1 MEQNVNHK
9 LEHKH
14 TFHSFYNTYKK
25 KIYYFI
31 GFFIIIIFLVTFLI
45 QNNIK
50 NNSLTAEKYVE
61 AGLYFSSG
69 NKLKSKAMYEEIMR
83 SENKFYSIL
92 ALNEIL
98 EKELI
103 SDKIKILNY
112 FEIAMQ
118 VSKSHEQLDL
128 INFKKALYLLK
139 ISNDK
144 EANDI
149 LNNLIKKN
157 SKLKTIAKEVITK

>member
-1 MEQNVNHK
+1 
-9 LEHKH
+9 
-14 TFHSFYNTYKK
+14 
-25 KIYYFI
+25 
-31 GFFIIIIFLVTFLI
+31 
-45 QNNIK
+45 
-50 NNSLTAEKYVE
+50 
-61 AGLYFSSG
+61 
-69 NKLKSKAMYEEIMR
+69 MYEEIIR

>member
-1 MEQNVNHK
+1 
-9 LEHKH
+9 
-14 TFHSFYNTYKK
+14 
-25 KIYYFI
+25 
-31 GFFIIIIFLVTFLI
+31 
-45 QNNIK
+45 
-50 NNSLTAEKYVE
+50 
-61 AGLYFSSG
+61 
-69 NKLKSKAMYEEIMR
+69 MYEEIMR

-157 SKLKTIAKEVITK
+157 SNLKTIAKEVITK

>member
-1 MEQNVNHK
+1 
-9 LEHKH
+9 
-14 TFHSFYNTYKK
+14 
-25 KIYYFI
+25 
-31 GFFIIIIFLVTFLI
+31 
-45 QNNIK
+45 
-50 NNSLTAEKYVE
+50 
-61 AGLYFSSG
+61 
-69 NKLKSKAMYEEIMR
+69 MYEEIIR

-103 SDKIKILNY
+103 SDKKKILNY